1 MGEVGRG
8 RVEIVFLRDGTP
20 QHIVGVVGFG
30 RVVGAA
36 GAQVVNIHRE
46 VALFFQ
52 SAPPFQRVGVIKS
65 VQQAAFRIVAVG
77 EGLRDGVQRDG
88 GKPSGGVMPPCRLQG
103 GGARIVQTVARGP
116 PHSVTAEGQDACRKA
131 SRRFRFLFVILI
143 VRERARSG
151 SVFNLRQL
159 PQMIVAAAD
168 GGGKTVVIKGNG
180 GKLPGKG
187 GVGAGGNGSPRV
199 RRSGNAVER
208 IISGIHMGGIGIGLA
223 DNQPRSDIVRPGGDV
238 PIRPEAGISSDDI
251 PGITEG
257 GKAHYM
263 AGGVISV
270 YGGLY
275 GRPPFGFLAAPDII
289 NGTGCFTKGIGNAGR
304 QIKGL
309 GISVGGR
316 VARGIRAGNDA
327 AGNVADGGKDVTAHI
342 CVRIGDARFRISA
355 LPAGGRAVKAR
366 NRRRESVHDARKSNA
381 PDAGHGFLL
390 QADRTAAILR
400 PLHGIMA
407 AGIRHDGFA
416 CKNRTQSRKQG
427 RLLLKNGST

>member
-1 MGEVGRG
+1 MV
-8 RVEIVFLRDGTP
+8 
-20 QHIVGVVGFG
+20 
-30 RVVGAA
+30 
-36 GAQVVNIHRE
+36 
-46 VALFFQ
+46 
-52 SAPPFQRVGVIKS
+52 
-65 VQQAAFRIVAVG
+65 
-77 EGLRDGVQRDG
+77 
-88 GKPSGGVMPPCRLQG
+88 
-103 GGARIVQTVARGP
+103 
-116 PHSVTAEGQDACRKA
+116 
-131 SRRFRFLFVILI
+131 

-151 SVFNLRQL
+151 SVVNLRQL

-199 RRSGNAVER
+199 RRRGNAVER
-208 IISGIHMGGIGIGLA
+208 IIRGIHMGGIGIGLA

-238 PIRPEAGISSDDI
+238 PIRPEAGISGNDI
-251 PGITEG
+251 SGNAEG
-257 GKAHYM
+257 GKAHHM
-263 AGGVISV
+263 AGGVISI

-275 GRPPFGFLAAPDII
+275 GCPPFGFLAAPDVIER
-289 NGTGCFTKGIGNAGR
+289 TGRFAKSISNAGR
-304 QIKGL
+304 QIKRL
-309 GISVGGR
+309 AISVSGR

-327 AGNVADGGKDVTAHI
+327 AGDVADGGKDVAAHI

-355 LPAGGRAVKAR
+355 LPAGDRAVKTR
-366 NRRRESVHDARKSNA
+366 NRRRESVHDAREGNA

-390 QADRTAAILR
+390 QTDRTAAILR

-416 CKNRTQSRKQG
+416 GKNRTQSREQG